1 MTPLR
6 RAALTVAAALTLAV
20 ASAGSA
26 VAVGANPATV
36 DEVLEQGWSMTII
49 KEVETPA
56 GSSGSVVPVVDCDPG
71 LSVELEE
78 IDSPP
83 GVAGIVA
90 AAGSAGGGL
99 LVEYYETLSVAWD
112 AVPGAVLVCTVT
124 FLVDGV
130 LPGPEF
136 VQTVTVTVQASS
148 NPDEIAPTGTCQEST
163 NPGGNVPQSGKN
175 PKSGQ
180 NPDGF
185 YVLLA
190 TDDRDPDPQVFL
202 EDTGTGH
209 VFGPYP
215 SGQKIK
221 YTQNRKGP
229 SEKQMPG
236 DILHLTGTGDGAM
249 YAVDASGNISDRVD
263 CLVPEPPK

>member
-1 MTPLR
+1 M
-6 RAALTVAAALTLAV
+6 
-20 ASAGSA
+20 
-26 VAVGANPATV
+26 
-36 DEVLEQGWSMTII
+36 ELEQGSSWPII

-56 GSSGSVVPVVDCDPG
+56 GSSGSVTPVVDCDPG

-78 IDSPP
+78 IDTPP
-83 GVAGIVA
+83 GVAGIAA
-90 AAGSAGGGL
+90 AAGQASVGL
-99 LVEYYETLSVAWD
+99 FVDYYETVSVAPG
-112 AVPGAVLVCTVT
+112 AVPGDVLVCTVS

-136 VQTVTVTVQASS
+136 VQTITITVLASS
-148 NPDEIAPTGTCQEST
+148 HPDQVAPAGTCQEST

-190 TDDRDPDPQVFL
+190 SDDVDPHPQVFL
-202 EDTGTGH
+202 EDTGSGH
-209 VFGPYP
+209 VFGPYD

-221 YTQNRKGP
+221 YTQNRRGP
-229 SEKQMPG
+229 TEKQMPG

-249 YAVDASGNISDRVD
+249 YAVDAWGNESDRVD